1 MIFVQ
6 VADVVWIA
14 NTDSWFMRY
23 IYVNFF
29 NLHWKFHVSIIT
41 VFNAVKVAQP
51 RSKMSWPLFSMCMFR
66 NEKNKEQ
73 LLRSSVLR
81 KKL

>member
-1 MIFVQ
+1 MIVVQ

-14 NTDSWFMRY
+14 NTDPWFMRY

-29 NLHWKFHVSIIT
+29 NLHLKFHVSIIT

-51 RSKMSWPLFSMCMFR
+51 FR
-66 NEKNKEQ
+66 T
-73 LLRSSVLR
+73 
-81 KKL
+81 KK